1 MKKFLFFLTILL
13 SSLIVRGQSSPK
25 DGIFMYKV
33 MSITPCTIVNDEF
46 YPEETTIPKDKR
58 IVVVDEDYITVYI
71 GKTSTKVTFEI
82 QDYYFDDGN
91 LVYVTRHN
99 LSGDKVII
107 IIKRFNTSFTFS
119 FINLNEKECYI
130 YKTEYFE

>member
-1 MKKFLFFLTILL
+1 
-13 SSLIVRGQSSPK
+13 
-25 DGIFMYKV
+25 MYKV